1 MRSFQRTEEPVQQCS
16 NLNFWKKKTT
26 TSATTAKK
34 KQKKGKTYIPGG
46 FSTSAVPDN
55 IEKYYKLSWKWNRVK
70 QTSHIDTE
78 YFDFA
83 Y

>member
-1 MRSFQRTEEPVQQCS
+1 MQQPKF
-16 NLNFWKKKTT
+16 LKKKETT

-55 IEKYYKLSWKWNRVK
+55 IEKYYKLS
-70 QTSHIDTE
+70 
-78 YFDFA
+78 
-83 Y
+83 

>member
-1 MRSFQRTEEPVQQCS
+1 MQQPKF
-16 NLNFWKKKTT
+16 LKKKETT

-70 QTSHIDTE
+70 TDITLIQNILILLINDSSITMVINQ
-78 YFDFA
+78 F
-83 Y
+83 